1 MKKIQIQIKLIEPC
15 TQKLL
20 FVKLIKECSN
30 LGLKESKDICDRLHS
45 FPREIQTFEVR
56 DYDVIYAK
64 KFRQDIVNCGGK
76 FQVSGGVEFQ
86 RNYKMLE
93 LGIGDDSDYIDFISE
108 SFFENS
114 LENPEE
120 FLKFVLT
127 KFNREQLIELFNRA
141 KESYK
146 YLLD

>member
-1 MKKIQIQIKLIEPC
+1 MKKLVRIKLIENCPN
-15 TQKLL
+15 KLL
-20 FVKLIKECSN
+20 FVRLIKECSN
-30 LGLKESKDICDRLHS
+30 LGLKESKDICDRLHAG
-45 FPREIQTFEVR
+45 EIQTFETR
-56 DYDVIYAK
+56 ENDSINYAR

-108 SFFENS
+108 SIFQNNLENS
-114 LENPEE
+114 EE

-127 KFNREQLIELFNRA
+127 KFNREQLIEIFDKS

-146 YLLD
+146 YILD

>member
-1 MKKIQIQIKLIEPC
+1 MKKLVRIKLIENCPN
-15 TQKLL
+15 KLQ

-30 LGLKESKDICDRLHS
+30 LGLKDSKDICDRLHAG
-45 FPREIQTFEVR
+45 EIQTFETREDDAVN
-56 DYDVIYAK
+56 YAR

-108 SFFENS
+108 SIFQNNLENS
-114 LENPEE
+114 EE

-127 KFNREQLIELFNRA
+127 KLNREQLIELFDKS

-146 YLLD
+146 YIID

>member
-1 MKKIQIQIKLIEPC
+1 MKKIQIKLIEPC

-20 FVKLIKECSN
+20 FVRLIKECSN

-45 FPREIQTFEVR
+45 FPGQIQSFEVR
-56 DYDVIYAK
+56 DDDALNYAK
-64 KFRQDIVNCGGK
+64 KFRQDIIDCGGK
-76 FQVSGGVEFQ
+76 FQVSGGIEFQ

-93 LGIGDDSDYIDFISE
+93 LGIGDNSDYIDFIAE
-108 SFFENS
+108 SFFQNG

-127 KFNREQLIELFNRA
+127 RFNREQLIELFGRA

>member
-1 MKKIQIQIKLIEPC
+1 MKKIQIKLIEPC

-20 FVKLIKECSN
+20 FVRLIKECSN

-45 FPREIQTFEVR
+45 FPGQIQSFEVR
-56 DYDVIYAK
+56 DDDALNYAK
-64 KFRQDIVNCGGK
+64 KFRQDIIDCGGK
-76 FQVSGGVEFQ
+76 FQVSGGIEFQ

-93 LGIGDDSDYIDFISE
+93 LGIGDNSDYIDFIAE
-108 SFFENS
+108 SFFQNC

-127 KFNREQLIELFNRA
+127 RFNREQLIELFGRA

>member
-1 MKKIQIQIKLIEPC
+1 MKKLVRIKLIENCPS
-15 TQKLL
+15 KLL
-20 FVKLIKECSN
+20 LVKLIKDCSG
-30 LGLKESKDICDRLHS
+30 LGLKESKDICDRLHAG
-45 FPREIQTFEVR
+45 EVQTFEVR
-56 DYDVIYAK
+56 EDDAVNYAK

-86 RNYKMLE
+86 RNYKMLQ

-108 SFFENS
+108 SIFQNNLENS
-114 LENPEE
+114 EE

-127 KFNREQLIELFNRA
+127 KFNREQLIEIFDKS

-146 YLLD
+146 YILD

>member
-1 MKKIQIQIKLIEPC
+1 MKKLVRIKLIENCPN
-15 TQKLL
+15 KLQ

-30 LGLKESKDICDRLHS
+30 LGLKDSKDICDRLHAG
-45 FPREIQTFEVR
+45 EIQTFETREDDAINYVR
-56 DYDVIYAK
+56 

-76 FQVSGGVEFQ
+76 FQVSDGVEFQ

-108 SFFENS
+108 SIFQNNLENS
-114 LENPEE
+114 EE
-120 FLKFVLT
+120 FLKFVLS
-127 KFNREQLIELFNRA
+127 KFNREQLVELFDRT

-146 YLLD
+146 YIID